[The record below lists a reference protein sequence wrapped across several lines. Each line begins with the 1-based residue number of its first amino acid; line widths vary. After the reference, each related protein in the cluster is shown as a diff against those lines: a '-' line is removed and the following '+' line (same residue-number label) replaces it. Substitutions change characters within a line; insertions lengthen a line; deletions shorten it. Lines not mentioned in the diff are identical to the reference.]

1 MLYHSVERTQSLFTD
16 NNTGERDF
24 EDLKLLISHQKAKH
38 FKCDRCGKRL
48 NTAGG
53 LSVHMNQVHKENL
66 EQVENALANRQGLDI
81 EIFGMEGIPED
92 ILQQHNQRIIQNFY
106 TAQAERHAATGNP
119 PSGAQGPAKK
129 IKVETPE
136 EIKKR
141 LAEHKARVAAQKAG
155 GGTAV
160 GAGATPADG
169 QSPGQSVSTD
179 TIDTPRA
186 KGTRLLTF
194 TVSPQASPFPT
205 PQAGY
210 PYPPAGVAAVPGVP
224 VAVPGYAPP
233 QAYPSTYPPG
243 SAPPPG
249 AFGSLPAR
257 PPAGGIPGSALP
269 ARPPYGYPPVPGAPG
284 YPAPGASTVD
294 ELVAS
299 GGRQPDDIDQ
309 MIRMAEA
316 GIRPPTKAADE
327 AAGAAADKKGK
338 KDKDKN
344 TRMVYAD
351 TDVSPEEKMALLPR
365 YAFVPP
371 V

>member
-1 MLYHSVERTQSLFTD
+1 MGKKKRGHPDVEDLISRPWCYYC
-16 NNTGERDF
+16 ERDF

-66 EQVENALANRQGLDI
+66 DHVENALPNRQGLDI

-92 ILQQHNQRIIQNFY
+92 VLQQHNQRIIQNYY

-129 IKVETPE
+129 IKVESPE

-141 LAEHKARVAAQKAG
+141 LAEHRARVAAQKAG
-155 GGTAV
+155 GGT
-160 GAGATPADG
+160 GSAGATPADG
-169 QSPGQSVSTD
+169 QSPGQS
-179 TIDTPRA
+179 
-186 KGTRLLTF
+186 
-194 TVSPQASPFPT
+194 ASPFPP

-210 PYPPAGVAAVPGVP
+210 PYPAAGVAP
-224 VAVPGYAPP
+224 VPGYTPP
-233 QAYPSTYPPG
+233 QAYPPTYPPG

-249 AFGSLPAR
+249 AFSNLPA
-257 PPAGGIPGSALP
+257 PPPGSGTPTSALP
-269 ARPPYGYPPVPGAPG
+269 QRPPYGGGAYYPGPGGASPQG
-284 YPAPGASTVD
+284 YPGGGASTVD
-294 ELVAS
+294 ELVANA
-299 GGRQPDDIDQ
+299 GRQQGDDIDQ

-316 GIRPPTKAADE
+316 GIKPPVKAAE
-327 AAGAAADKKGK
+327 EPAAATDKKGK

-344 TRMVYAD
+344 SRMVYAD
-351 TDVSPEEKMALLPR
+351 TEVSPEEKMALLPR